1 MIVYRELSSLERD
14 LGVSSKTLY
23 TLSNSIDK
31 HYQRVDLPKRSGGVR
46 TLSVPDPLLKQVQR
60 LISERLLSFM
70 PVSRYAT
77 AYKCGASVIKNARR
91 HTRKPKVLK
100 LDIKNFFDS
109 VLYSQVK
116 EKAFPAE
123 MYSESNRVLL
133 TMLCYYKDK
142 LPQGAPSSPAIT
154 NIIMFEFDEQV
165 GEWCREKGIAYTRYC
180 DDMTFSGDF
189 DGEEII
195 AFVSEELKK
204 YGFFLNVKKTRSVLS
219 SQRQTV
225 TGIVVNERVNTPSDY
240 RRRLRQ
246 EVHYCRKYGVAEHLA
261 HIGSQDTPKKY
272 LMSLL
277 GRIAFALHA
286 DPENKALLECKEF
299 VMSQIEK

>member
-1 MIVYRELSSLERD
+1 MIVYRELSSLEKD
-14 LGVSSKTLY
+14 LGVSAKTLY
-23 TLSNSIDK
+23 TLSNNIEK
-31 HYQRVDLPKRSGGVR
+31 HYRCVALPKRSGGIR

-70 PVSRYAT
+70 PVSRYAA
-77 AYKCGASVIKNARR
+77 AYKCGASVIKNASR
-91 HTRKPKVLK
+91 HTRKTKILK
-100 LDIKNFFDS
+100 LDIKNFFDRI
-109 VLYSQVK
+109 LYSQVK
-116 EKAFPAE
+116 EKAFPSKK
-123 MYSESNRVLL
+123 YSESNRVLL
-133 TMLCYYKDK
+133 SMLCYYKDK

-154 NIIMFEFDEQV
+154 NIIMFDFDERV
-165 GEWCREKGIAYTRYC
+165 GEWCDEKGIVYTRYC

-189 DGEEII
+189 DDSNVIS
-195 AFVSEELKK
+195 FVSEELKK
-204 YGFFLNVKKTRSVLS
+204 YGFYLNEKKTRSVLH

-246 EVHYCRKYGVAEHLA
+246 EVYYCRKYGVGGHLEKL
-261 HIGSQDTPKKY
+261 GCTDSCEVY
-272 LMSLL
+272 LRGLL
-277 GRIAFALHA
+277 GRIAFALQA